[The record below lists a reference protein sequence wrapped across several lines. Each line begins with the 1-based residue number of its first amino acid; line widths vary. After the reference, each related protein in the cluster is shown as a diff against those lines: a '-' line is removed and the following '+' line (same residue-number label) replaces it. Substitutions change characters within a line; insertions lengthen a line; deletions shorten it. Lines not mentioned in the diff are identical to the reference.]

1 MIEIPIHLHEHQ
13 FLAIM
18 KNQPQVTSRK
28 SPLRWVTFC
37 LMSLVVT
44 WCAGITGASAQ
55 AYPVKPV
62 RILVGFAGGSELMA
76 RVVAQQLSPALGQQV
91 IVEARLGAGGNIAFD
106 AAARSAPDGHTLL
119 MGAVPLLTN
128 QLIYR
133 KVTYDP
139 MRDFVPISLLSTI
152 PNGLFL
158 HPSVPA
164 KTLRE
169 LTQLA
174 RSSPGKIA
182 YGSGGMGSAN
192 HIAAT
197 FLESL
202 AKVKFTHIPY
212 KTASLGFVGAMSGEV
227 DMVITVVSS
236 GVSYVKDGR
245 MRGIVVMD
253 SKRSVSLPDLPTS
266 AEAGMPELLAVNWYA
281 LMAPTG
287 TPRAI
292 IERLHTDTARVM
304 SPAEVQSRLRAIGGE
319 PETRTPE
326 QTAEFLRGEYARWG
340 KVVKDAGIK
349 SE

>member
-1 MIEIPIHLHEHQ
+1 MMRRDMMRRENL
-13 FLAIM
+13 FLVLRAAKIVASLAFAI
-18 KNQPQVTSRK
+18 
-28 SPLRWVTFC
+28 
-37 LMSLVVT
+37 VVVG
-44 WCAGITGASAQ
+44 WSATLAAQ
-55 AYPVKPV
+55 NYPVKPV

-76 RVVAQQLSPALGQQV
+76 RMVAQQLSPALGQQV
-91 IVEARLGAGGNIAFD
+91 YVEPRMGAAGNIAFD
-106 AAARSAPDGHTLL
+106 AAAKSPADGYTLL

-128 QLIYR
+128 QLIYP

-139 MRDFVPISLLSTI
+139 IRDFTPIVLLSTI

-174 RSSPGKIA
+174 RKAPGKIA

-192 HIAAT
+192 HIAAE
-197 FLESL
+197 FLQSL
-202 AKVKFTHIPY
+202 AKVKFTHVPY
-212 KTASLGFVGAMSGEV
+212 KTASQGLVGAMSGDV

-253 SKRSVSLPDLPTS
+253 AKRSASMPDVPTS
-266 AEAGMPELLAVNWYA
+266 AEAGMPELQAVNWYA
-281 LMAPTG
+281 LMAPAG

-292 IERLHTDTARVM
+292 VERLHAESVRVM
-304 SPAEVQSRLRAIGGE
+304 SPPDVQSRLRAMGGE
-319 PETRTPE
+319 PEARTPD
-326 QTAEFLRGEYARWG
+326 QTAAFLRAEYARWG
-340 KVVKDAGIK
+340 KVIREAGIK
-349 SE
+349 AE

>member
-1 MIEIPIHLHEHQ
+1 MQHKTQLTD
-13 FLAIM
+13 
-18 KNQPQVTSRK
+18 NK
-28 SPLRWVTFC
+28 SQASWAFYC
-37 LMSLVVT
+37 LLYALCVMPVALVA
-44 WCAGITGASAQ
+44 CALYLGTTGAHAQ

-76 RVVAQQLSPALGQQV
+76 RVVAQQLSPVLGQQV
-91 IVEARLGAGGNIAFD
+91 IVEARMGAAGNIAFD
-106 AAARSAPDGHTLL
+106 TAARSAPDGYTLL

-139 MRDFVPISLLSTI
+139 MRDFIPIMLLSTI

-174 RSSPGKIA
+174 RVAPGKIA
-182 YGSGGMGSAN
+182 YGSGGVGSAN
-192 HIAAT
+192 HIAAAL
-197 FLESL
+197 LESL

-212 KTASLGFVGAMSGEV
+212 KTASLGLVGAMSGEV

-236 GVSYVKDGR
+236 GVNYVKDGR

-253 SKRSVSLPDLPTS
+253 AKRAQSLPDMPTS
-266 AEAGMPELLAVNWYA
+266 AEAGMPELQAVNWYA
-281 LMAPTG
+281 LMAPAG

-292 IERLHTDTARVM
+292 IERLHAESVKVM
-304 SPAEVQSRLRAIGGE
+304 SPPDVQSRLRAMGGE
-319 PETRTPE
+319 PETRSPD
-326 QTAEFLRGEYARWG
+326 QTAAFLRGEYARWG

-349 SE
+349 AE

>member
-1 MIEIPIHLHEHQ
+1 MR
-13 FLAIM
+13 LA
-18 KNQPQVTSRK
+18 
-28 SPLRWVTFC
+28 
-37 LMSLVVT
+37 VV
-44 WCAGITGASAQ
+44 AFVLGIAMTGARAQ
-55 AYPVKPV
+55 GYPVKPI

-76 RVVAQQLSPALGQQV
+76 RLAAQQLAPVLGQQV
-91 IVEARLGAGGNIAFD
+91 LVEARMGAAGNIAFD
-106 AAARSAPDGHTLL
+106 AVARAAPDGYTLL

-139 MRDFVPISLLSTI
+139 MWDFVPVMLLSTI
-152 PNGLFL
+152 PNALFL

-174 RSSPGKIA
+174 RLSPGKIA
-182 YGSGGMGSAN
+182 YGSGGVGSAN
-192 HIAAT
+192 HIAVA

-236 GVSYVKDGR
+236 GVNYAKDGR

-253 SKRSVSLPDLPTS
+253 TRRSQSMPDVPAS
-266 AEAGMPELLAVNWYA
+266 AEAGMPELQAVNWYG
-281 LMAPTG
+281 LMAPAG

-292 IERLHTDTARVM
+292 VERLHTESIKVM
-304 SPAEVQSRLRAIGGE
+304 SPPDVQARLRTMGGE
-319 PETRTPE
+319 PEARTLE
-326 QTAEFLRGEYARWG
+326 QTAAFLRSEYARWG
-340 KVVKDAGIK
+340 KVVREAGIK
-349 SE
+349 AE

>member
-1 MIEIPIHLHEHQ
+1 MRTSSAAASVVCVL
-13 FLAIM
+13 LTSVVAI
-18 KNQPQVTSRK
+18 SG
-28 SPLRWVTFC
+28 
-37 LMSLVVT
+37 
-44 WCAGITGASAQ
+44 AGAQ

-76 RVVAQQLSPALGQQV
+76 RLAAQQLSPVLGQQV
-91 IVEARLGAGGNIAFD
+91 IVEARMGAAGNIAFD
-106 AAARSAPDGHTLL
+106 AVARSAPDGYTLL

-139 MRDFVPISLLSTI
+139 MRDFVPIVLLSTI
-152 PNGLFL
+152 PNALFL

-169 LTQLA
+169 LTQIA
-174 RSSPGKIA
+174 RTAPGKIA

-192 HIAAT
+192 HIAAAL
-197 FLESL
+197 LESL

-212 KTASLGFVGAMSGEV
+212 KTASSGFVGAMSGEV

-253 SKRSVSLPDLPTS
+253 GKRSQSLPDLPTS
-266 AEAGMPELLAVNWYA
+266 AEAGMPELQAVNWYA
-281 LMAPTG
+281 LMAPAG

-292 IERLHTDTARVM
+292 VERLHAESVKVM
-304 SPAEVQSRLRAIGGE
+304 SPPDVQSRLRAMGGE
-319 PETRTPE
+319 PEARTPD
-326 QTAEFLRGEYARWG
+326 QTAVFLRGEYARWG
-340 KVVKDAGIK
+340 KVVKEAGIK
-349 SE
+349 AE

>member
-1 MIEIPIHLHEHQ
+1 MIFALC
-13 FLAIM
+13 F
-18 KNQPQVTSRK
+18 
-28 SPLRWVTFC
+28 
-37 LMSLVVT
+37 
-44 WCAGITGASAQ
+44 GISAARAQ
-55 AYPVKPV
+55 AYPVKPI
-62 RILVGFAGGSELMA
+62 RILVGFAGGSDLMA
-76 RVVAQQLSPALGQQV
+76 RAVAQQLSPALGQQV
-91 IVEARLGAGGNIAFD
+91 IVEARMGAAGNIAFD
-106 AAARSAPDGHTLL
+106 AAARSAPDGYTLL

-139 MRDFVPISLLSTI
+139 MRDFVPIVLLSTI

-174 RSSPGKIA
+174 RTAPGKIA
-182 YGSGGMGSAN
+182 YGSGGVGSAN
-192 HIAAT
+192 HIAAAL
-197 FLESL
+197 LESL

-212 KTASLGFVGAMSGEV
+212 KTASSGFVGAMSGEV

-253 SKRSVSLPDLPTS
+253 SKRSQSLPDLPTS
-266 AEAGMPELLAVNWYA
+266 AEAGMPELQAVNWYA
-281 LMAPTG
+281 LMAPAG

-292 IERLHTDTARVM
+292 VERLHAESVKVM
-304 SPAEVQSRLRAIGGE
+304 SPPDVQSRLRALGGE
-319 PETRTPE
+319 PETRTPD
-326 QTAEFLRGEYARWG
+326 QTAAFLRGEYARWG
-340 KVVKDAGIK
+340 KVVKEAGIK